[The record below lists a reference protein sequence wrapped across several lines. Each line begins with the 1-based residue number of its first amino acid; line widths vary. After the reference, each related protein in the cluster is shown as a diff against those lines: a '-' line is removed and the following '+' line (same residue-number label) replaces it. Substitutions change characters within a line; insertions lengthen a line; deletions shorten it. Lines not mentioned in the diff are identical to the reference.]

1 VFEVAQGRLLVGPH
15 SPWMI
20 VSIKLRTEDDEGD
33 DIDSPGSVHLPRTET
48 HGTVDSTG
56 VLISAA
62 K

>member
-1 VFEVAQGRLLVGPH
+1 
-15 SPWMI
+15 MI

-56 VLISAA
+56 VLLSAA
-62 K
+62 G